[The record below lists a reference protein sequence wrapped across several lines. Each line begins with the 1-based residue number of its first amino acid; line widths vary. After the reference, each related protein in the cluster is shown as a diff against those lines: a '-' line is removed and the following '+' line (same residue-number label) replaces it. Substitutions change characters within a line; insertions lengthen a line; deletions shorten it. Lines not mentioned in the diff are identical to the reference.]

1 MKRLFK
7 WLFSTESK
15 SKKYKYEI
23 ILICYLIL
31 ITATVYIIFNFVGL
45 NDIVETILTYFVL
58 IQWFLFIIP
67 WIMRLIDISS
77 YNEKNKVT
85 KGKKKFKF
93 DPIWCKVSEIENWM
107 NNATEPD
114 TLYVKG
120 IQEENITIIEVSFE
134 TKGRSINE
142 PWYNKQIWI
151 NDKEIKNANEI
162 EEELYRACLIK
173 DDCICL
179 MAITFYDDPK
189 NFYKM

>member
-15 SKKYKYEI
+15 SKKYKYEV

-31 ITATVYIIFNFVGL
+31 ISLLKDIISKLINV
-45 NDIVETILTYFVL
+45 NIVETILTCFVL

-85 KGKKKFKF
+85 SGKKKFKF
-93 DPIWCKVSEIENWM
+93 DPIWCKVSEIENWI
-107 NNATEPD
+107 NNAKEPD
-114 TLYVKG
+114 TIYVKG
-120 IQEENITIIEVSFE
+120 IRENITIIEVSFE

-162 EEELYRACLIK
+162 EEELYRVCLIK
-173 DDCICL
+173 NDCICL

-189 NFYKM
+189 KFYKM

>member
-31 ITATVYIIFNFVGL
+31 ISIITYIISKL
-45 NDIVETILTYFVL
+45 KT
-58 IQWFLFIIP
+58 
-67 WIMRLIDISS
+67 
-77 YNEKNKVT
+77 
-85 KGKKKFKF
+85 
-93 DPIWCKVSEIENWM
+93 SEIENWI

-114 TLYVKG
+114 TIYVKG
-120 IQEENITIIEVSFE
+120 IRENITIIEVSFE
-134 TKGRSINE
+134 TKGRTINE
-142 PWYNKQIWI
+142 PWCNKQIWI

-162 EEELYRACLIK
+162 EEELYRTCLIK

-189 NFYKM
+189 NFYKL